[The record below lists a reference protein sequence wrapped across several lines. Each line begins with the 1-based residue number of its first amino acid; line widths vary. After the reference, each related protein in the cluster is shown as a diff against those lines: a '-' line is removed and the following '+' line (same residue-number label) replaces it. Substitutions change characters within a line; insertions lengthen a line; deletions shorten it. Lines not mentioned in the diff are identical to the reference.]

1 MESGGAVRSDR
12 FAHNPDR
19 AAIDLRT
26 DFISRPTR
34 AMVEAMV
41 RAANAAPGFGLRDDP
56 TVAALERRAAEI
68 LGKEDAL
75 FCPTCTAANQI
86 AINVQTAPGDRVA
99 ADATSHIITSE
110 GGAPGAL
117 SGVMMQGIPGH
128 RGEMPMDVL
137 AATLDAGDPIQ
148 GRTRLVVIENTHVRS
163 GGTVLSL
170 DYMTRVRKE
179 AAARN
184 IRVHLDGSRLFNA
197 AAALGVNAKA
207 LTALADTVAVSLNKG
222 LAAPLGA
229 ILAGSRDVIERAV
242 TVRHRWGGSW
252 RPASIPAAAALVAL
266 DTMVDRIGDDHVTAR
281 ELAGGLAAIDG
292 LTIDPTQVQTNIVL
306 VDLAERLGKS
316 EEFAARLSEGGV
328 LALPFGTHRLRLV
341 TWHEITSRDVAHAID
356 VFQQAAKA
364 GVRRSA

>member
-1 MESGGAVRSDR
+1 
-12 FAHNPDR
+12 
-19 AAIDLRT
+19 
-26 DFISRPTR
+26 
-34 AMVEAMV
+34 MVEAMV
-41 RAANAAPGFGLRDDP
+41 RAAQAAPGFGLRDDP

-86 AINVQTAPGDRVA
+86 AINVSTVPGDRVA

-117 SGVMMQGIPGH
+117 SGVMMQGMPGH
-128 RGEMPMDVL
+128 RGEMPLDVL
-137 AATLDAGDPIQ
+137 AATLDAGDAIQ

-184 IRVHLDGSRLFNA
+184 IRLHLDGSRLFNA

-266 DTMVDRIGDDHVTAR
+266 DTMVERLPDDHRNAR
-281 ELAGGLAAIDG
+281 DLATRLAALDG
-292 LTIDPTQVQTNIVL
+292 LTIDPTQVQTNIIL
-306 VDLAERLGKS
+306 VDLAERLGTA
-316 EEFAARLSEGGV
+316 EAFAARLAECGV
-328 LALPFGTHRLRLV
+328 LALQFGPRRLRLV
-341 TWHEITSRDVAHAID
+341 TWHEIGPREIERTVD
-356 VFQQAAKA
+356 VFGQATK
-364 GVRRSA
+364 S